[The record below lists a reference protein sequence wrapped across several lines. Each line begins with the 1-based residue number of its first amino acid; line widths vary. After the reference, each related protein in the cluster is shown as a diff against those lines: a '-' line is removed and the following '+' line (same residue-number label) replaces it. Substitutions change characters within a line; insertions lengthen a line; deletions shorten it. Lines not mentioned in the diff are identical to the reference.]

1 MEAKPSTNITKRLHF
16 FMDVLGV
23 NAARVS
29 TTTCSNNTA
38 ERQYLVKHPHPETKG
53 KDTSTVN
60 IDDETIGTIN
70 DTEAKTGNQNLSSLY
85 GCSWG
90 QRRTDFNNH
99 VQHQFPRT
107 SRTCS
112 TRTSR
117 SQDKEEII

>member
-1 MEAKPSTNITKRLHF
+1 MA
-16 FMDVLGV
+16 VLGV

-70 DTEAKTGNQNLSSLY
+70 DTEAKTGNQKLAAPSNSQKDPL
-85 GCSWG
+85 WM
-90 QRRTDFNNH
+90 
-99 VQHQFPRT
+99 
-107 SRTCS
+107 SRNVHMG
-112 TRTSR
+112 
-117 SQDKEEII
+117 SQEAAG